1 MNISVVIPTYQRRTR
16 VLKAVHSV
24 LDGARLPDE
33 IIVVDDG
40 SSDGTVE
47 ALSGLSSLIRVIRLD
62 SNRGVASARNAGIRA
77 ARYEW
82 IALLDSDDW
91 WLPDHLQLLCREVE
105 NEAVSHQVIQ
115 TRERWYRKGKRVNP
129 KRHHLPPTGDVFL
142 PSLKLCLVSSSA
154 VIFPRS
160 LFWECGGY
168 DERLPACEDYDLWL
182 RMALLTSIG
191 LVDCETIEKE
201 GGRPDQLSNQF
212 WGMDRF
218 RVFAMVKL
226 LLGGLPNERVEAV
239 RTVCLDKLKI
249 LEAGAAKRD
258 DERAV
263 LGYSRWRSVVSSGAS
278 GADTLFDAHSFPD
291 QLRDVELCWTDRAAD
306 PILGAL
312 LPLAVE
318 RT

>member
-1 MNISVVIPTYQRRTR
+1 VNVSVVIPTYQRRTQ

-24 LDGARLPDE
+24 LEGERPPDE
-33 IIVVDDG
+33 VIVVDDG
-40 SSDGTVE
+40 SDDGTQE
-47 ALSGLSSLIRVIRLD
+47 ALARLDSSVEVIRLE
-62 SNRGVASARNAGIRA
+62 SNRGVAAARNMGIKA
-77 ARYEW
+77 ARHEW

-91 WLPDHLQLLCREVE
+91 WLPDHLQRLCSEVE
-105 NEAVSHQVIQ
+105 AQSGPPQVVQ

-129 KRHHLPPTGDVFL
+129 KRRHLPPTGNIFL

-182 RMALLTSIG
+182 RMALETPFG
-191 LVDCETIEKE
+191 LVDQETIEKE

-218 RVFAMVKL
+218 RVFSMVKL
-226 LLGGLPNERVEAV
+226 LLGGLPAELVEAV
-239 RTVCLDKLKI
+239 REVCLEKLSI
-249 LEAGAAKRD
+249 LEAGASKRD
-258 DERAV
+258 DENAV
-263 LGYSRWRSVVSSGAS
+263 LGYTRWKAVVSAGRSGEN
-278 GADTLFDAHSFPD
+278 TVYDAHSFPD
-291 QLRDVELCWTDRAAD
+291 QLSEYDLRWDNRASD

-312 LPLAVE
+312 LPVVEE